1 MGQARQDEVQED
13 RKKPKKWFSEG
24 LLLLSI
30 VLIVFFFVVTL
41 LFTRHPMGAVFTPLG
56 DSAAAETR

>member
-1 MGQARQDEVQED
+1 MDQALKDEVQED

-41 LFTRHPMGAVFTPLG
+41 LFTKHPMGVVFSPLE
-56 DSAAAETR
+56 DSGAAETR